1 MALHKEILYIAFCI
15 FLFHQGVLSQ
25 NPVPGDAA
33 WTGRLNFQT
42 NSTKGVQFAF
52 IDQSMQ
58 NMEWKNLGTSFTV
71 ELWLKSD
78 SFASDPLGRWNDNF
92 TAAFGETRFLPIVTR
107 HPGMG
112 LTNQWSHFLLQLSRT
127 PQGIAVVVWSGC
139 GCANPPAIMQG
150 RQVGL
155 ENCGYGYLLA
165 SDSPKVIGGTPF
177 YLKPETWTHVAFSFD
192 GDNTDM
198 SKTRTASLYI
208 NGNLLLTNA
217 WADPDNVGRAYNKS
231 VCVDKPM
238 QWFRDIGLMS
248 SIALGHLDN
257 QDFNAGRV
265 INNANPDFNVY
276 GANATL
282 DELRIWRTVR
292 TAAQIQ
298 NNFDVALTG
307 KDLQDPTLVAYYKF
321 NEGPT
326 NNQTAKFNDS
336 VKPLNAPSGYVVT
349 IENTTAQG
357 FNFWSSSYNV
367 NRSALIINTK
377 TWAAGTLPST
387 PRAVTTTLTLP
398 SFSIVPLTTLPNGTA
413 PVLAPAFAP
422 YSLTIAGF
430 SPLLTGAVMANQA
443 RVTVASTGAALS
455 QNQTL
460 TPGEKLNVVLFCSD
474 AQCSNLAGS
483 TSLTSFPWR
492 NFFIN
497 YHAGDANVTA
507 KLFINVF
514 PDCDG
519 SYDACGVC
527 NGDNRTCQC
536 VVYHEFKNI
545 RMSYV
550 LLTFM
555 VDFLI
560 DKVNTTTQ
568 ILDETLDK
576 INTRI
581 SSNTPIPAANVQTQ
595 QLMSFYNGCL
605 SNYCQSV
612 TRFLRIL
619 TSIPP
624 PPPFVQ

>member
-1 MALHKEILYIAFCI
+1 MALHKEILYIAFCV

-33 WTGRLNFQT
+33 WTGRLKFQT
-42 NSTKGVQFAF
+42 NSSTGVQFAV
-52 IDQSMQ
+52 IDQSVQ
-58 NMEWKNLGTSFTV
+58 NQEWKSLGTSLTV
-71 ELWLKSD
+71 ELWLKVD
-78 SFASDPLGRWNDNF
+78 AFASDSEGKWNDNF
-92 TAAFGETRFLPIVTR
+92 TSTYGETRFLPILAR
-107 HPGMG
+107 HPGFG
-112 LTNQWSHFLLQLSRT
+112 HTNQWSHFLLQLSRT
-127 PQGIAVVVWSGC
+127 NLGIAVVVWSGC
-139 GCANPPAIMQG
+139 GCASPPSLIGG
-150 RQVGL
+150 RQVGV
-155 ENCGYGYLLA
+155 ENCGYGYLLN
-165 SDSPKVIGGTPF
+165 SDSSKVVGGTPF
-177 YLKPETWTHVAFSFD
+177 YLKPETWTHIAFSFD

-208 NGNLLLTNA
+208 NGRLLLNNA
-217 WADPDNVGRAYNKS
+217 WANPDNVGKIYNKS
-231 VCVDKPM
+231 VCIDKPM
-238 QWFRDIGLMS
+238 QWFRDFGLMN
-248 SIALGHLDN
+248 SITLGYLDN
-257 QDFNAGRV
+257 QDFNEGRIV
-265 INNANPDFNVY
+265 NNLDSNFNIY
-276 GANATL
+276 GVNATI
-282 DELRIWRTVR
+282 DELRIWSSVR

-298 NNFDVALTG
+298 NNFDVALSG
-307 KDLQDPTLVAYYKF
+307 KDLEDGTLVSYYKF
-321 NEGPT
+321 NEGPSD
-326 NNQTAKFNDS
+326 NQTAEFVDS
-336 VKPLNAPSGYVVT
+336 VRP
-349 IENTTAQG
+349 TTAPEG
-357 FNFWSSSYNV
+357 VVFTNDRTPGAAFNFWASSYNV

-377 TWAAGTLPST
+377 SWAAGTLPTT

-398 SFSIVPLTTLPNGTA
+398 SFSIVPLATPPNGTA
-413 PVLAPAFAP
+413 PVLVTSFAP
-422 YSLTIAGF
+422 YSLTLAGF
-430 SPLLTGAVMANQA
+430 SPLLAGAIMANQA
-443 RVTVASTGAALS
+443 RLTVKATGANVT

-460 TPGEKLNVVLFCSD
+460 PSGSQLNMVLFCSD

-483 TSLTSFPWR
+483 TSLSAFPWR
-492 NFFIN
+492 SFFIN
-497 YHAGDANVTA
+497 YHAGNPNVTA

-536 VVYHEFKNI
+536 VVYHEFKNV

-550 LLTFM
+550 LLSFM

-576 INTRI
+576 INTRLN
-581 SSNTPIPAANVQTQ
+581 SNTPIPSANVQTQ

-624 PPPFVQ
+624 PPLVQ